1 MCARTPHPKLTLWL
15 AMLFP
20 AMAAAQKPAPAV
32 QANPT
37 PGCTATP
44 AQLEANKKA
53 VMEFFQTSGA
63 DRVALADVT
72 YKQHNPVFVKRAAE
86 NHVSD

>member
-1 MCARTPHPKLTLWL
+1 MRRDATSETHAL
-15 AMLFP
+15 ACD
-20 AMAAAQKPAPAV
+20 AVSCDGCSAEACSAV

-44 AQLEANKKA
+44 AQLKANKKA

-72 YKQHNPVFVKRAAE
+72 YKQHNPVFVKARRE